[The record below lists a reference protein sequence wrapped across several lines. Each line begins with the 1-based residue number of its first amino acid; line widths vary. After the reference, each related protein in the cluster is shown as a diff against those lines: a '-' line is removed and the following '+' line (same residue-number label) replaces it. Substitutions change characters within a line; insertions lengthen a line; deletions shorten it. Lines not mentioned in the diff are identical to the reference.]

1 VSEQGGEIVIGKLVG
16 LAAVLVVGFVLT
28 VKGNPSY
35 WQIIGLILM
44 IIPVI
49 AAAVMNLQEDKETGA

>member
-1 VSEQGGEIVIGKLVG
+1 VLGKLLG

-49 AAAVMNLQEDKETGA
+49 AAAVMNLREDQELGA